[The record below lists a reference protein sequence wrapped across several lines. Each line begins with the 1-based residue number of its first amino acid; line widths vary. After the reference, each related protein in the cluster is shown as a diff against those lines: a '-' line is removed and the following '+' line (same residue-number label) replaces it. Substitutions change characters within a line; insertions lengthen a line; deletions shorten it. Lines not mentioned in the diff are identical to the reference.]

1 MAKKLEKKENILK
14 LFFFFTHLRLRMN
27 EKLSSPSAYF
37 NNFFTKSLG

>member
-14 LFFFFTHLRLRMN
+14 HFFFTHLRLRMN

-37 NNFFTKSLG
+37 NNIFTKSLG